1 MRYLSGHVPHAISV
15 PALKAFGPDGRLMPD
30 RALADWLG
38 GKGVARRGTVA
49 LYDDR
54 DGQCAGMLAWILA
67 YLGHPHVAVMS
78 TRFERW
84 RKHGGELSY
93 RPVEAAPVSFEA
105 HAQPA
110 LRATWSDVAD
120 RAGRSLLDTRS
131 PNEYQGEEV
140 VGDDPPGHIPG
151 AVNLPW
157 LSLQGERDLVL
168 PAAEIEARLREA
180 GAGDGQEAFVYCRSG
195 PRAAIAWLAMHLAG
209 VTVRLY
215 DGSLLDWVSRSDLPL
230 DLEPGSDNAAGR
242 SAAAGRSSGTLSEN

>member
-15 PALKAFGPDGRLMPD
+15 PVLKAFGTDGRLMPD
-30 RALADWLG
+30 GALADWLG
-38 GKGVARRGTVA
+38 SKGVARRGMVA

-67 YLGHPHVAVMS
+67 YLGHPHVAVLS

-84 RKHGGELSY
+84 GEHGGELSY
-93 RPVEAAPVSFEA
+93 RPVEPPPMSFTA
-105 HAQPA
+105 DAQPS

-120 RAGRSLLDTRS
+120 RAGRCLLDTRS
-131 PNEYQGEEV
+131 ANEYRGDEV
-140 VGDDPPGHIPG
+140 VADDPPGHIPG
-151 AVNLPW
+151 AINLPW

-168 PAAEIEARLREA
+168 RAADIQERLREA
-180 GAGDGQEAFVYCRSG
+180 GAGDGQEAVVYCRSG
-195 PRAAIAWLAMHLAG
+195 PRAAVAWLAMHLAG

-230 DLEPGSDNAAGR
+230 DLEMGSDDADARSVAAGR
-242 SAAAGRSSGTLSEN
+242 SGGTLSES